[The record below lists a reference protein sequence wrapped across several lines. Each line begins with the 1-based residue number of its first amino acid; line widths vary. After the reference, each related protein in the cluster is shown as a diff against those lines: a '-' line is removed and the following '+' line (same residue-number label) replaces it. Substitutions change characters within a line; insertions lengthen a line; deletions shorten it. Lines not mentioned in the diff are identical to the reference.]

1 MTIQKSR
8 LIKIILPTIMLFLI
22 GASYVSSQEKA
33 DSKPWEGRW
42 ILSQVT
48 TPSGN
53 IMTNVSGIH
62 HNYADGKFTSH
73 AMFPGRLDLGS
84 SPTTL
89 EEFRNVVSTYYA
101 GFGTYS
107 VDEQAGTIT
116 FSYDGSLRPHRMKA
130 GTTYRHK
137 YEMTPEGLIMTCPR
151 GFKFSYIR

>member
-1 MTIQKSR
+1 MTQKSI
-8 LIKIILPTIMLFLI
+8 LVKIVLAAIMLSLI
-22 GASYVSSQEKA
+22 SISYAGSQEKA
-33 DSKPWEGRW
+33 ESKPWEGRW

-48 TPSGN
+48 TPSGSV
-53 IMTNVSGIH
+53 MANVRGIH
-62 HNYADGKFTSH
+62 HNYADGKFTNNI
-73 AMFPGRLDLGS
+73 MFSDRLDLGS

-130 GTTYRHK
+130 GTTYRHR
-137 YEMTPEGLIMTCPR
+137 YELTPEGLTMTCPR